1 MQLQEYQFFQSL
13 EPFAMQKVQ
22 EDAKRISVG
31 VGTFLYYQGDI
42 NEGILFLQKGSV
54 KVFLHSDEI
63 GKGEITLYYITP
75 GEQCLVNT
83 LSTISQTPAN
93 ASAIV
98 DESIEGWLVPASTMQ
113 WLMENSQAFREFK
126 VAFCAQRL
134 GSILQLVE
142 ELRFKRMD
150 QRLLNW
156 LFVQGRNTIYTTH
169 EQIAQILGTSRE
181 VISRILKNLEKEGVV
196 SLGRGFIK
204 VLEEKT
210 SLSPTR

>member
-1 MQLQEYQFFQSL
+1 MQLQEYHFFKAL
-13 EPFAMQKVQ
+13 EPHAMQKVQ
-22 EDAKRISVG
+22 EDAKKITAG
-31 VGTFLYYQGDI
+31 VGTFLYYQGDV
-42 NEGILFLQKGSV
+42 NEGILFLEKGSV

-83 LSTISQTPAN
+83 LSTISQTPAT
-93 ASAIV
+93 ATAMV
-98 DESIEGWLVPASTMQ
+98 DESIEGWLIPAQTMQ
-113 WLMENSQAFREFK
+113 WLMTNSPAYREFK

-134 GSILQLVE
+134 GQILQLVE

-156 LFVQGRNTIYTTH
+156 LFVQGRETIHTTH
-169 EQIAQILGTSRE
+169 EQIATILGTSRE

-196 SLGRGFIK
+196 LLGRGYIK
-204 VLEEKT
+204 LLEVM
-210 SLSPTR
+210 

>member
-1 MQLQEYQFFQSL
+1 MQLQEYHFFKVL
-13 EPFAMQKVQ
+13 EPHAMQKVQ
-22 EDAKRISVG
+22 EDAKKITAG
-31 VGTFLYYQGDI
+31 VGTFLYYQGDV
-42 NEGILFLQKGSV
+42 NEGILFLEKGSV

-83 LSTISQTPAN
+83 LSTVSKTPAT
-93 ASAIV
+93 ATAMV
-98 DESIEGWLVPASTMQ
+98 DESIEGWLIPTQTIQ
-113 WLMENSQAFREFK
+113 WLMTNSPAYREFK

-134 GSILQLVE
+134 GQILQLVE

-156 LFVQGRNTIYTTH
+156 LFVQGRETIHTTH
-169 EQIAQILGTSRE
+169 EQIATILGTSRE

-196 SLGRGFIK
+196 LLGRGYIK
-204 VLEEKT
+204 LLEEA
-210 SLSPTR
+210 

>member
-1 MQLQEYQFFQSL
+1 MQLQEYHFFKAL
-13 EPFAMQKVQ
+13 ELHAMQKVQ
-22 EDAKRISVG
+22 EDAKKITAG
-31 VGTFLYYQGDI
+31 VGTFLYYQGDV
-42 NEGILFLQKGSV
+42 NEGILFLEKGSV

-83 LSTISQTPAN
+83 LSTISQTPAT
-93 ASAIV
+93 ATAMV
-98 DESIEGWLVPASTMQ
+98 DESIEGWLIPAQTMQ
-113 WLMENSQAFREFK
+113 WLMTNSPAYREFK

-134 GSILQLVE
+134 GQILQLVE

-156 LFVQGRNTIYTTH
+156 LFVQGRETIHTTH
-169 EQIAQILGTSRE
+169 EQIATILGTSRE

-196 SLGRGFIK
+196 LLGRGYIK
-204 VLEEKT
+204 LLEVM
-210 SLSPTR
+210 

>member
-1 MQLQEYQFFQSL
+1 MKLEDYQFFQSL
-13 EPFAMQKVQ
+13 EPESLEKVQ
-22 EDAKRISVG
+22 KEAHNVAFP

-42 NEGILFLQKGSV
+42 NQGILFLSKGCV
-54 KVFLHSDEI
+54 KVFLHADEI

-83 LSTISQTPAN
+83 LSTVSQTPAT
-93 ASAIV
+93 ATAIV
-98 DESIEGWLVPASTMQ
+98 DESIEGWFIPTETIRWLIDHSPAYR
-113 WLMENSQAFREFK
+113 NFK
-126 VAFCAQRL
+126 LSFCAERL
-134 GSILQLVE
+134 SQIMHLVE

-156 LFVQGRNTIYTTH
+156 LYVQGRDTILTTH

-181 VISRILKNLEKEGVV
+181 VISRILKNLEREGVV

-204 VLEEKT
+204 II
-210 SLSPTR
+210 S

>member
-1 MQLQEYQFFQSL
+1 MQLQEYQFFKSL
-13 EPFAMQKVQ
+13 EPHAMQKVQ
-22 EDAKRISVG
+22 EDAKKISAS

-42 NEGILFLQKGSV
+42 NEGILFLERGAV

-83 LSTISQTPAN
+83 LSTISQTPTSAT
-93 ASAIV
+93 AIV
-98 DESIEGWLVPASTMQ
+98 DESIEGWIVPTKTMQ
-113 WLMENSQAFREFK
+113 WLVENSPAYREFK
-126 VAFCAQRL
+126 VAFCAERL
-134 GSILQLVE
+134 GQIFQLVE

-156 LFVQGRNTIYTTH
+156 LYVQGRDTIHTTH
-169 EQIAQILGTSRE
+169 EQIANILGTSRE

-196 SLGRGFIK
+196 SLRRGSIK
-204 VLEEKT
+204 LMQEV
-210 SLSPTR
+210 

>member
-1 MQLQEYQFFQSL
+1 MELDHYQFFQSL
-13 EPFAMQKVQ
+13 EPESLEKVRS
-22 EDAKRISVG
+22 EAKHVSFG

-42 NEGILFLQKGSV
+42 NQGILFLNKGSV
-54 KVFLHSDEI
+54 KVFLHADEI

-83 LSTISQTPAN
+83 LSTISQTPAT

-98 DESIEGWLVPASTMQ
+98 DESIDGWLVPASTIR
-113 WLMENSQAFREFK
+113 WLIDNSPAYRNFK
-126 VAFCAQRL
+126 LSFCAERL
-134 GSILQLVE
+134 TQVMHLVE

-156 LFVQGRNTIYTTH
+156 LYVQGRDTIRTTH

-181 VISRILKNLEKEGVV
+181 VISRILKNLEKEGIVTV
-196 SLGRGFIK
+196 GRGWIK
-204 VLEEKT
+204 VCEN
-210 SLSPTR
+210 PTCQ

>member
-1 MQLQEYQFFQSL
+1 MELDHYQFFQSL
-13 EPFAMQKVQ
+13 EPESFEKVRS
-22 EDAKRISVG
+22 EAKHVSFG

-42 NEGILFLQKGSV
+42 NQGILFLEKGSV

-83 LSTISQTPAN
+83 LSTISQTPAT

-98 DESIEGWLVPASTMQ
+98 DESIEGWLVPASTIR
-113 WLMENSQAFREFK
+113 WLIDNSPAYRNFK
-126 VAFCAQRL
+126 LSFCAERL
-134 GSILQLVE
+134 TQVMHLVE

-156 LFVQGRNTIYTTH
+156 LYVQGRDTIRTTH

-181 VISRILKNLEKEGVV
+181 VISRILKNLEKEGIVTV
-196 SLGRGFIK
+196 GRGWIK
-204 VLEEKT
+204 VCEN
-210 SLSPTR
+210 PACQ